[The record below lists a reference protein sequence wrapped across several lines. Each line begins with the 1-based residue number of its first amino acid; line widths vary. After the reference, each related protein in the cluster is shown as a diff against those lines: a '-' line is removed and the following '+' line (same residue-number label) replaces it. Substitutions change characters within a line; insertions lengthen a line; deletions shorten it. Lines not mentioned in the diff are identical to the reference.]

1 MRAFWMVAIMICIAI
16 LGGCSSADEGGN
28 PDKDKEALKR
38 FDTAGADNAPKSAP
52 PAGTSQTEGL

>member
-1 MRAFWMVAIMICIAI
+1 MVAIMICIAI